1 MADSAQEPTNLPAGE
16 GDLELRGCHL
26 GVNFHPAIALAPK
39 RGLEFSTLLSE
50 RVDVTKVDLGSGTW
64 VFSLP
69 LPETPKGQFQ
79 IAVTAQQIQISATF
93 PATTTPPEW
102 IETRQM
108 EVLRR
113 FESFFRPTLILG
125 SAAMIRATLKI
136 DGDARVF
143 LANHVMHL
151 DQSRLRLF
159 KRPAHLVGLRL
170 SFPPYK
176 LKTDGAEKSEDWSLQ
191 VKAESLVEDPS
202 KLYLEADGRWQA
214 RDGMKW
220 DKEAATVV
228 TERLVTVSDYV
239 RKNVVEF
246 VRGCDGEKGG
256 DLI

>member
-1 MADSAQEPTNLPAGE
+1 MAESAQEPTNLPARE
-16 GDLELRGCHL
+16 ADLELRGSYL
-26 GVNFHPAIALAPK
+26 GVKFHPAIALAPK

-50 RVDVTKVDLGSGTW
+50 RVDVTKVDVGSGTW
-64 VFSLP
+64 VFSHP

-79 IAVTAQQIQISATF
+79 IAVTAQRIQISATF

-113 FESFFRPTLILG
+113 FESFFRPTLILS

-159 KRPAHLVGLRL
+159 NRPAHLVGMRL

-176 LKTDGAEKSEDWSLQ
+176 LKTDDAEKSEDWLLD
-191 VKAESLVEDPS
+191 VKAESLVEDPT

-220 DKEAATVV
+220 DEQAATKV

-239 RKNVVEF
+239 RKNVVGF
-246 VRGCDGEKGG
+246 VRGREGEKGG
-256 DLI
+256 DLK

>member
-1 MADSAQEPTNLPAGE
+1 M
-16 GDLELRGCHL
+16 
-26 GVNFHPAIALAPK
+26 NFHPAIALAPK

-125 SAAMIRATLKI
+125 SAAMIRAI
-136 DGDARVF
+136 EAP
-143 LANHVMHL
+143 MP
-151 DQSRLRLF
+151 
-159 KRPAHLVGLRL
+159 RPAPVMIATRPSNLPIASS
-170 SFPPYK
+170 SF
-176 LKTDGAEKSEDWSLQ
+176 S
-191 VKAESLVEDPS
+191 
-202 KLYLEADGRWQA
+202 
-214 RDGMKW
+214 
-220 DKEAATVV
+220 
-228 TERLVTVSDYV
+228 
-239 RKNVVEF
+239 
-246 VRGCDGEKGG
+246 C
-256 DLI
+256 